1 MLSNFPEEM
10 LQIWPLFPHII
21 RGILQSANLYKSS
34 FILKCINPHSFSN
47 ASLMVNTPG
56 CIQSNQGAIR
66 RMSGRQS
73 VMRLLIMEDMSG
85 DH

>member
-1 MLSNFPEEM
+1 MCHSMLSNFPEEM
-10 LQIWPLFPHII
+10 FPII
-21 RGILQSANLYKSS
+21 QGILQSANLYKSS
-34 FILKCINPHSFSN
+34 FILKCINPDSLSN

-56 CIQSNQGAIR
+56 CIQSNQGAIK

-73 VMRLLIMEDMSG
+73 VMRLLIMEDMSA